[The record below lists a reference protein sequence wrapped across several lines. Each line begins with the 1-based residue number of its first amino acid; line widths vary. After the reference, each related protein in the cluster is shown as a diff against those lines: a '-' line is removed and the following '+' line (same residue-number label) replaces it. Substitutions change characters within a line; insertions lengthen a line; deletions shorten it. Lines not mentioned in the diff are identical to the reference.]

1 MKIIKLRHIVFT
13 DNTDKVVQTI
23 SGFWFIET
31 LRGLTPPH
39 RVKSIS
45 MATFTTD
52 EIDVVRS
59 KGNDHCKRVWLGLYE
74 GVPPTHSSDEQQIRD
89 FMVEKYERKRYY
101 MEKAAN
107 KIDPPVTSARSTPT
121 PTQNGTSVV
130 RNGVVSRNGNANN
143 NLVNGGLTNGT
154 SRSRPEPR
162 STPTNNN
169 LVGGFADFDKADIF
183 SSASNTGSSQNS
195 SQQNG
200 FADFEHNAVFSA
212 ATTNT
217 TNDDDFSIF
226 DLQFTSNGP
235 TLNQVPLFPRCRS
248 NRWSMPTPAAL
259 NAWTT
264 PLCPQNGV
272 LNGLNNTVPLVNS
285 APPPVEDK
293 YAALKDLDNEMKQLQ
308 QQDAWSSSTTG
319 STGSLYSSSTP
330 TTGSVYG
337 SPSPQSSLFG
347 SPSQGSNSNVPPAAP
362 RSAFLTNSI
371 CAGQFMTSF
380 AQFQENNPFGS
391 NPWAPK
397 QPFVNPFREQTKGAT
412 ILQPILATNGA
423 SNGFSSGWGSNPF
436 KMGTV
441 SSNANN
447 PFL

>member
-1 MKIIKLRHIVFT
+1 MASRKKQDESNMKTLRELGGLPQNKFCFDCGQRGPTYV
-13 DNTDKVVQTI
+13 NVTI
-23 SGFWFIET
+23 GSFVCTKCSGI

-217 TNDDDFSIF
+217 TN
-226 DLQFTSNGP
+226 G
-235 TLNQVPLFPRCRS
+235 
-248 NRWSMPTPAAL
+248 MPTPAAL

-347 SPSQGSNSNVPPAAP
+347 SPSQG
-362 RSAFLTNSI
+362 
-371 CAGQFMTSF
+371 QFMTSF

>member
-217 TNDDDFSIF
+217 TN
-226 DLQFTSNGP
+226 G
-235 TLNQVPLFPRCRS
+235 
-248 NRWSMPTPAAL
+248 MPTPAAL

-347 SPSQGSNSNVPPAAP
+347 SPSQG
-362 RSAFLTNSI
+362 
-371 CAGQFMTSF
+371 QFMTSF

>member
-183 SSASNTGSSQNS
+183 SASNTGSSQNS

-217 TNDDDFSIF
+217 TN
-226 DLQFTSNGP
+226 G
-235 TLNQVPLFPRCRS
+235 
-248 NRWSMPTPAAL
+248 MPTPAAL

-347 SPSQGSNSNVPPAAP
+347 SPSQG
-362 RSAFLTNSI
+362 
-371 CAGQFMTSF
+371 QFMTSF